1 MRISEQ
7 NVYTFPGIREN
18 EGNKVF
24 LPTPQK
30 LVFTEDINY
39 SLCIRKAHKQTAQS
53 CDKIV
58 MR

>member
-1 MRISEQ
+1 MRISER

-30 LVFTEDINY
+30 LVFAEDINY
-39 SLCIRKAHKQTAQS
+39 SLCIRKAHKQTAQ
-53 CDKIV
+53 
-58 MR
+58 R